1 MTVTVTP
8 EEFRFV
14 HFDAAQTARIAD
26 DVARLVGIDR
36 PVMVEIDETTPLSRV
51 RIDLGDSIV
60 LHVESGAFED
70 TKRPRHQS
78 EAATAASLARCLLK
92 ARDRLEG
99 GFGEA
104 PADDD
109 LTLQQAAAWDT
120 YCAGRMA
127 RLGLT
132 VNQQRFRYNYRNRFG
147 FTDEVD
153 ARFERVWSA
162 DALTWGELQSL
173 TSGESTPVEAP

>member
-26 DVARLVGIDR
+26 DVARLTGIDR
-36 PVMVEIDETTPLSRV
+36 PVQVEIDETTPLSRV
-51 RIDLGDSIV
+51 RIDLGDTIV

-78 EAATAASLARCLLK
+78 ETATAASLARCLLK

-104 PADDD
+104 PTDDD

-132 VNQQRFRYNYRNRFG
+132 VTTSDRSTHPLNG
-147 FTDEVD
+147 SGTT
-153 ARFERVWSA
+153 SA
-162 DALTWGELQSL
+162 TGSGSPIRWTPASSGYGPPTRSP
-173 TSGESTPVEAP
+173 GESCSR

>member
-1 MTVTVTP
+1 M
-8 EEFRFV
+8 
-14 HFDAAQTARIAD
+14 
-26 DVARLVGIDR
+26 
-36 PVMVEIDETTPLSRV
+36 
-51 RIDLGDSIV
+51 
-60 LHVESGAFED
+60 
-70 TKRPRHQS
+70 
-78 EAATAASLARCLLK
+78 
-92 ARDRLEG
+92 EG